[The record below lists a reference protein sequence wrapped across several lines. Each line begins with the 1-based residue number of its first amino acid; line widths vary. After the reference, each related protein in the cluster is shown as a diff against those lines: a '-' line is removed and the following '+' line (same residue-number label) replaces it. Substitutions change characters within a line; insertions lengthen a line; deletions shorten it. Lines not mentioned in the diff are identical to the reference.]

1 MEQHRRRAARH
12 AAHTALLVLL
22 LAARVA
28 SAQCPDGAPPPCRSA
43 ATLTRRAAP
52 ALNDRTWIVV
62 PFTNVT
68 RAPDLEWLR
77 DASAN
82 LLSLD
87 LGRWTDIGVVDDK
100 RVADLLRTLPAQRVA
115 QALSLADG
123 MALAR
128 QAGAGR
134 LVMGDFI
141 KIGRGTRLVANV
153 FEVRNGTRLRSVQ
166 QPVAD
171 PDSLL
176 AAFGPLARAVL
187 AVPPPNGDTTGTVGT
202 TSADAYR
209 EYLLGLASLHRFELT
224 DARRHLLLALDR
236 DSLFALAH
244 YKLSIVMH
252 WQGLQG
258 SAAERSHA
266 VAAARLGGAL
276 PPRERALISSRLA
289 GTAGDHE
296 RACATLTT
304 LAQHDSSDVEALYG
318 LGDCKYHAGLLSAE
332 PTADTTRGRFRGDW
346 NGALRIFRRALML
359 DPSYH
364 PAFAHLLDI
373 LTTVQIAVCVEP
385 GPGCANDTRAFVA
398 WVVRDADTLLI
409 QPVRGNYTVKTPWRV
424 RQDATRTPLLNLR
437 QAQRIAREWTDAG
450 PAEGRAHLNLGI
462 LDMKLGELA
471 AAESELALVPATADA
486 FARTSALEARV
497 QLATLLGNG
506 AAGRAAL
513 DTLARELPDD
523 STKAIRIGALGAAF
537 GRVRSLVAA
546 LDNHAVSHA
555 WPAAQR
561 AYLKHRP
568 YVLLGIPLPSMVDDE
583 RRYAESIPGDTMCL
597 AGRPNCRTTNLL
609 FTLSYAPRV
618 ARTWTVYPRPPVGLR
633 FLVSYAIMKND
644 SAYTRVVAQFVDSL
658 AIAAHSAGNDDLG
671 TPATVGEAYLALHD
685 SANAMRTV
693 RWSTDTSLVV
703 QARNSSSNDGWDW
716 PYLAVPRMLRLRAD
730 LAAKLGFADE
740 ARTWYEK
747 AINLWTDADPELK
760 PEVDRMRAAV
770 AALRRAR

>member
-1 MEQHRRRAARH
+1 M
-12 AAHTALLVLL
+12 
-22 LAARVA
+22 
-28 SAQCPDGAPPPCRSA
+28 
-43 ATLTRRAAP
+43 
-52 ALNDRTWIVV
+52 
-62 PFTNVT
+62 
-68 RAPDLEWLR
+68 
-77 DASAN
+77 
-82 LLSLD
+82 
-87 LGRWTDIGVVDDK
+87 DDK
-100 RVADLLRTLPAQRVA
+100 RVADLLRTLPAPRAA

-128 QAGAGR
+128 QVGAGR

-141 KIGRGTRLVANV
+141 KIGKGTRLVANV

-187 AVPPPNGDTTGTVGT
+187 AVPLPRGDVAGTVGT

-209 EYLLGLASLHRFELT
+209 EYLLGLAALHRFELT
-224 DARRHLLLALDR
+224 DARKHLLLAVDR
-236 DSLFALAH
+236 DSTFALAH

-252 WQGLQG
+252 WEGSQG
-258 SAAERSHA
+258 SAAERVHA
-266 VAAARLGGAL
+266 VAAARLGGGL

-296 RACATLTT
+296 RACTT
-304 LAQHDSSDVEALYG
+304 LATLVQRDSSDVEALYG
-318 LGDCKYHAGLLSAE
+318 LGDCKYHAGYLSAE

-346 NGALRIFRRALML
+346 NGALRIFRRALIL

-373 LTTVQIAVCVEP
+373 LTNVQIAVCVEP
-385 GPGCANDTRAFVA
+385 GPGCANDLRAYVA

-409 QPVRGNYTVKTPWRV
+409 QPVRGNFTVKQPWRM
-424 RQDATRTPLLNLR
+424 RQDSTRTPLLNLR

-471 AAESELALVPATADA
+471 AAQSELALVPATADP

-506 AAGRAAL
+506 TAGRAAL

-537 GRVRSLVAA
+537 GRLRPLLSA
-546 LDNHAVSHA
+546 LDSYGASHA
-555 WPAAQR
+555 WTAARR
-561 AYLKHRP
+561 AYTRHRP
-568 YVLLGIPLPSMVDDE
+568 YVLLGMPLPSMTDDE
-583 RRYAESIPGDTMCL
+583 RRYAESIPGDTNCL
-597 AGRPNCRTTNLL
+597 AGRPNCRVTNLF
-609 FTLSYAPRV
+609 FTLTYAPRV
-618 ARTWTVYPRPPVGLR
+618 PRTWTVYQRAPIGLR
-633 FLVSYAIMKND
+633 FFISYAMMQLD
-644 SAYTRVVAQFVDSL
+644 SSGLRTMARFVDSL
-658 AIAAHSAGNDDLG
+658 NLAAHRAGNDELG
-671 TPATVGEAYLALHD
+671 VPTTVGEAYLALGD
-685 SANAMRTV
+685 SVNAMRTI
-693 RWSTDTSLVV
+693 RWAADSSIAV
-703 QARNSSSNDGWDW
+703 QARNSATNDGWDW
-716 PYLAVPRMLRLRAD
+716 PFLAVPRMMKMRAE
-730 LAAKLGFADE
+730 LAAKLGFAEE

-747 AINLWTDADPELK
+747 VLSLWADADADLK

-770 AALRRAR
+770 AALRNAR

>member
-1 MEQHRRRAARH
+1 MEQPRRRATSRAPQ
-12 AAHTALLVLL
+12 AALVLL
-22 LAARVA
+22 LCATRAA
-28 SAQCPDGAPPPCRSA
+28 SAQCPDGSPPPCRST
-43 ATLTRRAAP
+43 ATLIRRPAP

-68 RAPDLEWLR
+68 HAPDLEWLR
-77 DASAN
+77 DASVN

-100 RVADLLRTLPAQRVA
+100 RVADLLRTLPVQRAA

-141 KIGRGTRLVANV
+141 KVGQGARLSANV

-166 QPVAD
+166 QPVVNA
-171 PDSLL
+171 DSLL
-176 AAFGPLARAVL
+176 AAFAPLARAVL
-187 AVPPPNGDTTGTVGT
+187 AVPPPNGDTAGTVGT

-236 DSLFALAH
+236 DSTFALAH

-252 WQGLQG
+252 WQGSQG
-258 SAAERSHA
+258 SAAERTHA
-266 VAAARLGGAL
+266 VAAARLGGGL

-289 GTAGDHE
+289 GSAGDHE
-296 RACATLTT
+296 RACTT
-304 LAQHDSSDVEALYG
+304 LATLVQHDSSDVEALYAF
-318 LGDCKYHAGLLSAE
+318 GDCKYHAGLLSAE
-332 PTADTTRGRFRGDW
+332 PTADTSRGRFRGDW
-346 NGALRIFRRALML
+346 NGAIRVFRRALLL

-364 PAFAHLLDI
+364 PAFEHLLDI
-373 LTTVQIAVCVEP
+373 LTNMQIAVCVAP
-385 GPGCANDTRAFVA
+385 GPGCGNDLRAYVA
-398 WVVRDADTLLI
+398 WVIRDADTLLI
-409 QPVRGNYTVKTPWRV
+409 QPVRGNFTVKMPWRV
-424 RQDATRTPLLNLR
+424 RQDSTRTPLLNLR

-471 AAESELALVPATADA
+471 AAASELALVPATADA

-506 AAGRAAL
+506 TAGRAAL

-537 GRVRSLVAA
+537 GRVRPLVAA
-546 LDNHAVSHA
+546 IDGYAASHA
-555 WPAAQR
+555 WTAARR
-561 AYLKHRP
+561 AYTKHRP
-568 YVLLGIPLPSMVDDE
+568 YVLIGMPPPSMADDE
-583 RRYAESIPGDTMCL
+583 HRYAESIPGDTMCL
-597 AGRPNCRTTNLL
+597 AGRPNCRTTNL
-609 FTLSYAPRV
+609 FYTLVYAPRV
-618 ARTWTVYPRPPVGLR
+618 PRAWTVYRQTPVGLR
-633 FLVSYAIMKND
+633 FFVSYAIMRND
-644 SAYTRVVAQFVDSL
+644 SAYLRVMAKFVDSVAL
-658 AIAAHSAGNDDLG
+658 AAHRAGNDDLG
-671 TPATVGEAYLALHD
+671 IPASVSEAYLALGD

-693 RWSTDTSLVV
+693 RWATDSSLAV

-716 PYLAVPRMLRLRAD
+716 PYLAAPRVMRLRAD
-730 LAAKLGFADE
+730 LAAKLGFAEE

-747 AINLWTDADPELK
+747 VISLWADADPELK
-760 PEVDRMRAAV
+760 PEVDRMRTAV
-770 AALRRAR
+770 VALRRVR